1 MLGSILRNM
10 NSIPVPG
17 IFILLWFVI
26 ICKPVYAC
34 TVFSAA
40 LNGVILAGNN
50 EDWYDSNSKICFY
63 PGETGKYGRFVFR
76 DLFGFPQGGMNEC
89 GLFYD
94 IAATP
99 LLEITTSLEKIP
111 INGRDI
117 LTKCLEECSTVKEV
131 LKVFNRYNLQFM
143 GKWQILFA
151 DSAGASVIIEGDEIL
166 QKEKHYQVM
175 TNFNQSLSEP
185 PYACNRYNTA
195 VEMLDSSNDISID
208 LFRNICDAT
217 HQVHD
222 WYTQYSNVCDLKNG
236 IIYLYRKYNFDDVI
250 IIDLKEELQKG
261 EKSYLISSLQTS
273 VEVEKVSDCS
283 FELFHNY
290 PNPFYNT
297 TNISFY
303 IPVASMVRFRCY
315 NMTGEEVAN
324 IVNENMLPGAHS
336 LVFDGS
342 SLPPGQYIYGIE
354 TRRFR
359 ISSKMLIV
367 R

>member
-1 MLGSILRNM
+1 
-10 NSIPVPG
+10 
-17 IFILLWFVI
+17 
-26 ICKPVYAC
+26 
-34 TVFSAA
+34 
-40 LNGVILAGNN
+40 
-50 EDWYDSNSKICFY
+50 
-63 PGETGKYGRFVFR
+63 
-76 DLFGFPQGGMNEC
+76 MNEC

-195 VEMLDSSNDISID
+195 IEILDSSNEISID
-208 LFRNICDAT
+208 LFRDICDAT

-261 EKSYLISSLQTS
+261 EKSYLISSVQTS
-273 VEVEKVSDCS
+273 VEVEKVSDTS
-283 FELFHNY
+283 FELFQNY
-290 PNPFYNT
+290 PNPFHT
-297 TNISFY
+297 TTKISFNNPAESLVTLKCYNIS
-303 IPVASMVRFRCY
+303 
-315 NMTGEEVAN
+315 GEEVASM
-324 IVNENMLPGAHS
+324 VNENMLPGTHTI
-336 LVFDGS
+336 VFDGS

-354 TRRFR
+354 TRSFR
-359 ISSKMLIV
+359 ISREMLIV
-367 R
+367 K